1 MNKVVSVSQT
11 DGIKYCELS
20 EEMQHNLGL
29 VYVLAKLL
37 WHSLCLLS
45 ARGRERLEDLLPTVR
60 SPSLKG
66 LVNTTCRI

>member
-1 MNKVVSVSQT
+1 MNKVVFVSQT

-20 EEMQHNLGL
+20 EEMRHNLGL

-37 WHSLCLLS
+37 WHTLCLLS
-45 ARGRERLEDLLPTVR
+45 ARGREGLEDLLPTVR

-66 LVNTTCRI
+66 LVNITSRI